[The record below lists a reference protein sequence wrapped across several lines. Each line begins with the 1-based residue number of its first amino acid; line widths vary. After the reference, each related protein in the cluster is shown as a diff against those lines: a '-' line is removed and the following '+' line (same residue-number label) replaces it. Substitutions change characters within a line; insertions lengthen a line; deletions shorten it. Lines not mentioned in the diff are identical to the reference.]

1 MLFLHIYKFK
11 KIGLII
17 KTFKFL
23 VLVFGP
29 NKVKKLLWTLL
40 EYILRNTHPKAY
52 SVAEHICWSQIQ
64 GNFSSPSII
73 DVGANVGK
81 LSYFYLDL
89 FPGAKI
95 YAIEPIKEF
104 FEKIDASGLSKFN
117 LALSNKQKNLTLY
130 QSGGGSKPF
139 KKKIKGK
146 KNGTFKVRAIPGD
159 DFVKEFNIIKVDII
173 KIDVDGLDF
182 EVLQGFQEVIKNNKP
197 CIQFEL
203 SSWWLKVGY
212 TLKQAQTFLEDLDYE
227 LFDMTDYGFKELNN
241 ELPDCLFI
249 TKNIFAKPKGV
260 KLKNFLSL

>member
-1 MLFLHIYKFK
+1 MLFLHNYKFK
-11 KIGLII
+11 KIGIII
-17 KTFKFL
+17 KTFKIL

-29 NKVKKLLWTLL
+29 KKVKKLLWTLL
-40 EYILRNTHPKAY
+40 EYILRNNHPKAY

-64 GNFSSPSII
+64 ANFSSPSII

-139 KKKIKGK
+139 KKK
-146 KNGTFKVRAIPGD
+146 N
-159 DFVKEFNIIKVDII
+159 
-173 KIDVDGLDF
+173 
-182 EVLQGFQEVIKNNKP
+182 
-197 CIQFEL
+197 
-203 SSWWLKVGY
+203 
-212 TLKQAQTFLEDLDYE
+212 
-227 LFDMTDYGFKELNN
+227 
-241 ELPDCLFI
+241 
-249 TKNIFAKPKGV
+249 
-260 KLKNFLSL
+260 